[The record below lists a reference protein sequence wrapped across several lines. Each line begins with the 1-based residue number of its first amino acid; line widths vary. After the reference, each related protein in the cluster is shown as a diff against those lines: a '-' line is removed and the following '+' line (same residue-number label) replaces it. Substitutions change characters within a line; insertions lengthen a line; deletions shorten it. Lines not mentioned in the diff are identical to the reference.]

1 MLKNR
6 LKELRKRENITQVQ
20 FARIFDIS
28 AGTIAMWETG
38 KREPDIDTIIKIADY
53 FNVSVDYLLGKSE
66 NKKAPT
72 GDNTDGHINVVKI
85 RGRDGSFV
93 EKHLTDEQLTLLK
106 GMIEQFPEADFE

>member
-20 FARIFDIS
+20 FAKIFDIS
-28 AGTIAMWETG
+28 PGTIAMWETG
-38 KREPDIDTIIKIADY
+38 KREPDIDTLIRIADY

-66 NKKAPT
+66 NKKMPT
-72 GDNTDGHINVVKI
+72 DDNTDEHINVVKI

-93 EKHLTDEQLTLLK
+93 EKHLTDSQLAILK